1 MTRPFRFGVM
11 CFTAASRSA
20 WRDLAR
26 KAEALGY
33 ASFIMADHYLNP
45 FAPVPGLLAAAE
57 ATTTIRLGCQ
67 VFDNDFRHPGLL
79 AKEAATLDVLTD
91 GRFEFGIGAG
101 WSKEEYDQAGIPFDA
116 PGVRLARMQEGV
128 QIIKGLWAEGPVIF
142 AGTHYTITRL
152 EGTPKPVQQPH
163 PPILIGG
170 GGKRMLQF
178 AAREADIV
186 GLVPK
191 ARPGGG
197 LDWAGTYDSILDDQ
211 VSWVREAAGER
222 FAQLEFDVIGHA
234 VYVTDDRAWAAEQVL
249 KHHVYGS
256 DAEGLTHEQV
266 LSSPDYLLGTVEQI
280 SEQLVSQRERHSISR
295 VTVYQNDL
303 DTFAPVVAQ
312 LAGQ

>member
-1 MTRPFRFGVM
+1 MTRPFQFGVM
-11 CFTAASRSA
+11 CFAAPSRAA

-26 KAEALGY
+26 QAESLGY
-33 ASFIMADHYLNP
+33 ATFIMADHYLNP

-67 VFDNDFRHPGLL
+67 VFDNDFRHPGML
-79 AKEAATLDVLTD
+79 AQEAATLDVLTD

-101 WSKEEYDQAGIPFDA
+101 WSKDEYDQAGIPFDPPA
-116 PGVRLARMQEGV
+116 VRLARMKEGL
-128 QIIKGLWAEGPVIF
+128 QIIKALWGDGPVTF
-142 AGTHYTITRL
+142 RGDYYMITDL

-163 PPILIGG
+163 PPVLIGG

-191 ARPGGG
+191 ALPGGG
-197 LDWAGTYDSILDDQ
+197 LDWTGTYATILDDQ

-222 FAQLEFDVIGHA
+222 IDQLAFDVIGHA
-234 VYVTDDRAWAAEQVL
+234 VYVTDDREWAAEQVVQ
-249 KHHVYGS
+249 HHNYGA
-256 DAEGLTHEQV
+256 DAAGLTVEQA
-266 LSSPDYLLGTVEQI
+266 LSSPDYLLGTVEHI
-280 SEQLVSQRERHSISR
+280 CEQLIAQRERHGISR
-295 VTVYQNDL
+295 ITVYQKDL
-303 DTFAPVVAQ
+303 DVLAPVVAR